1 MISHGR
7 DAGTMTHVS
16 LSNDACV
23 NDDGAFAKKAFDP
36 NSFGAGEVVT
46 HASLPVPP
54 EEKKPFDIRC
64 FDSAVAV
71 TRAAAV
77 MIRADGSFDSEQIRV
92 QKDNDACVTATF
104 ERKLSV

>member
-1 MISHGR
+1 
-7 DAGTMTHVS
+7 
-16 LSNDACV
+16 
-23 NDDGAFAKKAFDP
+23 
-36 NSFGAGEVVT
+36 
-46 HASLPVPP
+46 
-54 EEKKPFDIRC
+54 
-64 FDSAVAV
+64 V